1 MNIENYFV
9 PLQKKMDMEK
19 NQYTERRIS
28 NTIKP
33 AEMGLEEWQ
42 VTLRRQQAQ
51 REHFTISETS
61 AQFCPG
67 EYKVSNYKSR
77 NQYKVI
83 YRGEY
88 SPWNYCSCP
97 DFRTSGL
104 GTCKHVEGVKLW
116 LKAERKEVHNEEP
129 DYSSVYMDYR
139 GQRCIRIRIGEHH
152 RKELTA
158 LAGEYFDQAS
168 VLRPEAYA
176 RFDSFI
182 EKARNIDPDFR
193 CYPDALEEVICQRER
208 LQRTALMESA
218 YTDDA
223 LDALLTK
230 KLYPYQKEGV
240 RFAIKA
246 GKVIIADEMGLG
258 KTVQAICCAEIYLKE
273 KMAES
278 VLIVCPNS
286 LKYQWKSEIERFTG
300 KDDTL
305 IVEGYASRRLGLYN
319 APATYKIVSYQS
331 LANDIKTLNR
341 LPTDLLI
348 MDEVQ
353 RLKNW
358 NTQLAWAVRR
368 IDSHYSILLSGTPL
382 ENKLDELVSI
392 VQLADPYCLSPLYRF
407 RYDHIITDP
416 ESGKA
421 VGYKNLSD
429 IREKLKNTLI
439 RRTKQ
444 SVRLQLPGRTDQFL
458 LIPMTGRQF
467 SLHEELRAAVAK
479 LVSKWSRAHTL
490 SEEDRRRLLSMLGQM
505 RMLADSTFVVD
516 QDMENRQDVKVGE
529 LMNILGDALDGGTA
543 KIVVFSEWERMAR
556 LVATELDAVGIRY
569 EFLHGSVPAQKRSE
583 LIERFTNDED
593 CRIFLSTDAGS
604 TGLNLQA
611 ASILINIDLPWNP
624 AVLEQRIGRIYRI
637 GQETPIQ
644 VLNLVSKN
652 SIEEGMIK
660 RLKFKQSMFEGALDG
675 GDDTIFLSDDQFKGF
690 MSEIA
695 EVTVSSPLP
704 QKEEN
709 LQFDEV
715 DESPE
720 VSSQGDLEGDVTTF
734 LSSLRDILQSP
745 EKTKKLADAITKI
758 LNES

>member
-1 MNIENYFV
+1 
-9 PLQKKMDMEK
+9 MEK

-556 LVATELDAVGIRY
+556 LVATELDAVGIHY

-675 GDDTIFLSDDQFKGF
+675 GDDTIFLSDDQFRGF

-695 EVTVSSPLP
+695 EVTASSPLP

-720 VSSQGDLEGDVTTF
+720 VSPQGDLEGDVTTF